1 MTKSTE
7 LQPGSK
13 YGRLTVIKYA
23 GIYKKPCGSS
33 QSSYE
38 CLCDCGNRV
47 TVLMQALKSGNTKS
61 CGCLANEV
69 KQNKRLPDH
78 KGVINH
84 IILQYKRHA
93 KDRNFCWE
101 LDYDTVKNLIMSP
114 CFYCGA
120 EKSNHKVTK
129 NCKEGFDHNGID
141 RIDSSKGYTPD
152 NVVPCCKICNK
163 AKMDMDQKDFIL
175 WIQRAA
181 NHTKAMAEQWG

>member
-1 MTKSTE
+1 MTKLTG

-23 GIYKKPCGSS
+23 GIHKKPCGST
-33 QSSYE
+33 QCSYE

-69 KQNKRLPDH
+69 KHNKRLPDH

-93 KDRNFCWE
+93 KDRNLCWE
-101 LDYDTVKNLIMSP
+101 LDYENVRNLILSP

-120 EKSNHKVTK
+120 ENSNHKVTK

-141 RIDSSKGYTPD
+141 RIDSSRGYFLFNASGIDT
-152 NVVPCCKICNK
+152 
-163 AKMDMDQKDFIL
+163 
-175 WIQRAA
+175 
-181 NHTKAMAEQWG
+181 

>member
-1 MTKSTE
+1 
-7 LQPGSK
+7 
-13 YGRLTVIKYA
+13 
-23 GIYKKPCGSS
+23 
-33 QSSYE
+33 
-38 CLCDCGNRV
+38 
-47 TVLMQALKSGNTKS
+47 
-61 CGCLANEV
+61 
-69 KQNKRLPDH
+69 
-78 KGVINH
+78 
-84 IILQYKRHA
+84 
-93 KDRNFCWE
+93 
-101 LDYDTVKNLIMSP
+101 MSP